1 MARASSGLEII
12 TTNDGEQYEEDDCMN
27 SDNNE
32 SGTPVYP
39 DYHHL
44 LKLAQAKM
52 PYGKYA
58 GRHLVDLPESYV
70 VWFSRT
76 GFPEGELGD
85 MLRTVYEI
93 KTNGLEYLFEALK
106 GS

>member
-1 MARASSGLEII
+1 
-12 TTNDGEQYEEDDCMN
+12 MN
-27 SDNNE
+27 SGNNE

-39 DYHHL
+39 DYHYL

-52 PYGKYA
+52 SYGKYA
-58 GRHLVDLPESYV
+58 GRYFVGLPESYF
-70 VWFSRT
+70 VWFSRK
-76 GFPEGELGD
+76 GVPQGEMGD

-93 KTNGLEYLFEALK
+93 KTNGLEYLFESLK